1 AQFRNYFSILSRE
14 AYIPQINGC
23 FGCCTKPTPI
33 KAVDEATN
41 GRKIQG
47 WTVKKPTTSD
57 DFWSSSTRD
66 VDNSTFQSQR
76 SIQSVSTLN
85 QILGTSTEGNDHEFN
100 TFFAF
105 KGQRKVNFELFSAG
119 LLLWNESR
127 LKWIGS
133 DSPKNQTQ
141 QTRETRLNANETYET
156 YETLLGSRRL
166 FPKPEM
172 VEFLVN
178 VWEQEGMYY

>member
-1 AQFRNYFSILSRE
+1 MISSIISWIKDLFE
-14 AYIPQINGC
+14 CMCGC

-85 QILGTSTEGNDHEFN
+85 QILGTSTEGNDHEF
-100 TFFAF
+100 
-105 KGQRKVNFELFSAG
+105 VNRG

-166 FPKPEM
+166 FPKPVPLSEM